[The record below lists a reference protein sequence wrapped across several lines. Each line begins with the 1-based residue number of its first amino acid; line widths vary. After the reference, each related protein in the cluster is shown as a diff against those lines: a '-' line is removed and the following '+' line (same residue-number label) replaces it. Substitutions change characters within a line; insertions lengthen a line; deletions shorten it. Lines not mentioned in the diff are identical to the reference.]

1 MESRCI
7 YWLLEMAHRDFP
19 LYLSQLPVTLHPPV
33 SVSSVSSPFPLAA
46 LSCELPH
53 LAGQAS
59 WLPLRHL
66 VTSFSLK
73 LAWKSF
79 HLRMAAAEHFVGH
92 RASRCCLNSC
102 HRAKRIT
109 SQVRCCCQ
117 FWYSHNVIWTVWM
130 SKDWKMWVTG
140 PCDFQ
145 KGGGNTQHLS
155 HYLHQVKWCNT
166 TKELIQLPPGASA
179 PTFSQ

>member
-1 MESRCI
+1 MESRCT

-92 RASRCCLNSC
+92 HASRCCLNSC